1 MKPSQAPI
9 PKAAKQ
15 KAKKR
20 ELEIALRSDGWDR
33 FKKAV
38 AAAVK
43 AGPKHRKAKEEARK
57 GKQ

>member
-20 ELEIALRSDGWDR
+20 ELEIALRPDGWER
-33 FKKAV
+33 FKRAV
-38 AAAVK
+38 GAAAKV
-43 AGPKHRKAKEEARK
+43 GPKHRKTKEAPKEDE
-57 GKQ
+57 